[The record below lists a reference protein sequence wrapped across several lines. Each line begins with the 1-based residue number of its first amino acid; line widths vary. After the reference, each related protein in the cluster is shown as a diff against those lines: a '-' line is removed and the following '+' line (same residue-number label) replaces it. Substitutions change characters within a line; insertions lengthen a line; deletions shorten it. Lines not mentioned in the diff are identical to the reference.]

1 MNRKNRKN
9 IMALGVLSALVVI
22 AAVLVVILV
31 VLIIKKNNLSSDIPE
46 SSPTASEY
54 TEATSE
60 VPVEPTEPTKPLS
73 EYAIE
78 YQYCVISPN
87 ADISQINGTGYDIL
101 YDYDKDGA
109 EESLKVLFAYDGTT
123 GKASVIMSNGIEN
136 VIADLLELSFTS
148 GSSLDIVGISNNAG
162 SGIGIIS
169 RCFNYQTN
177 KYDLQLIVWEYYNDK
192 FTEEWNVVYTGVA
205 APNGFMQDGYIH
217 GIIRGESVDGNTDSN
232 MNGYILNRS
241 ILMSDM
247 KNMGIILP
255 RDTTGACLI
264 EYTRYVTGLVNVV
277 IE

>member
-1 MNRKNRKN
+1 MNRKKRKN
-9 IMALGVLSALVVI
+9 IMALGVLLSLVVI

-31 VLIIKKNNLSSDIPE
+31 VLVIKKNNLSSDIQE

-78 YQYCVISPN
+78 YQYCVSSPG

-123 GKASVIMSNGIEN
+123 GKVSVIMSNGIEN
-136 VIADLLELSFTS
+136 VIADLIELPFTS

-205 APNGFMQDGYIH
+205 APNCYMQDGYIY

>member
-78 YQYCVISPN
+78 YQYCVSSPN

-136 VIADLLELSFTS
+136 VIADLIELSFTS

>member
-1 MNRKNRKN
+1 MNRNKRKN
-9 IMALGVLSALVVI
+9 IMALLVLSALIVI
-22 AAVLVVILV
+22 AAALVIILV
-31 VLIIKKNNLSSDIPE
+31 VIKKNNLPIQE
-46 SSPTASEY
+46 SSKTASEY
-54 TEATSE
+54 TEATSQIQVE
-60 VPVEPTEPTKPLS
+60 PTEPTEPTKPLS

-78 YQYCVISPN
+78 YQYCVSSPN

-101 YDYDKDGA
+101 YDYDGDGTD
-109 EESLKVLFAYDGTT
+109 ESLKVLFAYDPTT
-123 GKASVIMSNGIEN
+123 GKVSVIMSNGIEN
-136 VIADLLELSFTS
+136 VIADLIELSFTS

-162 SGIGIIS
+162 NGIGIIS

-205 APNGFMQDGYIH
+205 APNCYMQDGYIH